1 MFESGSA
8 IYMSNYLSVLA
19 TITIII
25 IPRYIYQTESQ
36 YKNQRDEIH
45 EEKIKQFLKILDS
58 NVFNGHLRKIYE
70 KLKENQKKQFFH
82 GKKSVVVEQSV
93 PDLILMQYNTN
104 EYMEYQFFDV
114 GVRYLAIEN
123 YYKKNGF
130 GYYLYKKMHTNGG
143 NYGHNNKQK
152 NIINVCKKRRKRQPM
167 EILERNIQL
176 SNLKINT
183 II

>member
-104 EYMEYQFFDV
+104 EYMEYQF
-114 GVRYLAIEN
+114 L
-123 YYKKNGF
+123 
-130 GYYLYKKMHTNGG
+130 M
-143 NYGHNNKQK
+143 
-152 NIINVCKKRRKRQPM
+152 
-167 EILERNIQL
+167 LEYDI
-176 SNLKINT
+176 
-183 II
+183 